1 VNILFGVLVTAALLL
16 LRCNRDGLAT
26 LLLVIAVAVKPYAVV
41 FLPWLTFVRGPRAG
55 LTFAAGIA
63 GLLAVPAVLYGLDGT
78 IALHRQWWVT
88 VTESTAPN
96 LTNNDN
102 VSIAGMF
109 AKWLGVGT
117 ASSLL
122 TTALT
127 SLVLA
132 LVAAV
137 VRRGRGLVHREAL
150 EGALLLTMIPL
161 LSPQGWDY
169 VFLVAT
175 PAIALFAN
183 YDERLPGV
191 WRWATWI
198 AVAAIGLSLF
208 DLMGRERYAA
218 FMSWSVITICFLV
231 LIGALA
237 ALRMRRVA

>member
-1 VNILFGVLVTAALLL
+1 
-16 LRCNRDGLAT
+16 
-26 LLLVIAVAVKPYAVV
+26 
-41 FLPWLTFVRGPRAG
+41 
-55 LTFAAGIA
+55 
-63 GLLAVPAVLYGLDGT
+63 
-78 IALHRQWWVT
+78 
-88 VTESTAPN
+88 
-96 LTNNDN
+96 
-102 VSIAGMF
+102 
-109 AKWLGVGT
+109 
-117 ASSLL
+117 
-122 TTALT
+122 
-127 SLVLA
+127 
-132 LVAAV
+132 
-137 VRRGRGLVHREAL
+137 
-150 EGALLLTMIPL
+150 MIPL